1 MLGAGKRARKIR
13 MCVYVYECVC
23 VCLCMFMS
31 VYVCVCVCVCI
42 CVNERQND
50 LPDWVGLHAG
60 TRSCVCVC
68 VCVYVCVCVR
78 EKYEM
83 YLRTYARLFYVRT
96 IILFFS
102 V

>member
-1 MLGAGKRARKIR
+1 

-68 VCVYVCVCVR
+68 VCICVCVCTR
-78 EKYEM
+78 EI
-83 YLRTYARLFYVRT
+83 RNVPTYVRT
-96 IILFFS
+96 IILRTYDYFIF
-102 V
+102 